1 MIAKLRAR
9 AAISLGAKFLLIFI
23 LIILFCSAA
32 HAEKLKVIC
41 SMYPVYDFAL
51 NIAGENANIELLIKP
66 GTEPHDFE
74 PSPLDIKNLNE
85 ADVFIF
91 TGLDMEVWA
100 KKILDILNKKK
111 ILVIDASENINI
123 INHDPHVWLNLQNA
137 IKMCE
142 NILVGFC
149 DRDLEHA
156 ASYKL
161 NANNYIN
168 KLLALDKNFE
178 DLINNN
184 KNKTLVFGGIFAYR
198 YFFERYKNL
207 NYVSAYDGEAEPS
220 MAQVASVIKYIKANN
235 IKYIFYDALE
245 SDVIAKS
252 IAAQTG
258 AELLLFHSAHSISL
272 EDFNNKLSFYNIM
285 LANLENIKNI
295 LEN

>member
-1 MIAKLRAR
+1 MTAKLRAR
-9 AAISLGAKFLLIFI
+9 AAINFTLKFFALLLI
-23 LIILFCSAA
+23 LIFCSAA
-32 HAEKLKVIC
+32 HAEKLKIIC

-51 NIAGENANIELLIKP
+51 NIAGENADVELLIKP

-100 KKILDILNKKK
+100 QKILAILNKKK
-111 ILVIDASENINI
+111 IVIIDASENINI
-123 INHDPHVWLNLQNA
+123 INHDPHVWLDLRNA
-137 IKMCE
+137 AKMCG
-142 NILVGFC
+142 NILAGLC
-149 DRDLEHA
+149 SKDLANA

-161 NANNYIN
+161 NADNYIN

-178 DLINNN
+178 DLISNN
-184 KNKTLVFGGIFAYR
+184 KNKTLVFGGVFAYR
-198 YFFERYKNL
+198 YFFERCKDL
-207 NYVSAYDGEAEPS
+207 NYVSAYEVESEPS
-220 MAQVASVIKYIKANN
+220 MARVASVIKYIKANN

-245 SDVIAKS
+245 SDLIAKS

-258 AELLLFHSAHSISL
+258 AELLLFHSAHNISL

-285 LANLENIKNI
+285 LANLKNIKAV